1 MLINTEREKEI
12 KLGTSYPFEPL
23 QTGFCLLS
31 SYQSVAL
38 ALNVGD
44 EIQIEMNLTATMNAI
59 MNNYNAIATTNSWQI
74 LTNGYY
80 NETINITC

>member
-1 MLINTEREKEI
+1 
-12 KLGTSYPFEPL
+12 
-23 QTGFCLLS
+23 
-31 SYQSVAL
+31 L

-44 EIQIEMNLTATMNAI
+44 EIQIEMNFTATMNAI